1 MQSRFVPRWRLG
13 EINQARFRRAVQGN
27 AGHVAVMSS
36 QEKFLTGQTR
46 SYPEMQARKNAIN
59 INCCHI
65 SSVFGLTALIRETY
79 FCHICCFFFILP
91 SILHDLCICAYLTH
105 IVLSPFG
112 SPAWKLMLV
121 VPC

>member
-65 SSVFGLTALIRETY
+65 SSVFGLTNPRNIFLS
-79 FCHICCFFFILP
+79 HLLFFFN
-91 SILHDLCICAYLTH
+91 SSKHDT
-105 IVLSPFG
+105 
-112 SPAWKLMLV
+112 
-121 VPC
+121 